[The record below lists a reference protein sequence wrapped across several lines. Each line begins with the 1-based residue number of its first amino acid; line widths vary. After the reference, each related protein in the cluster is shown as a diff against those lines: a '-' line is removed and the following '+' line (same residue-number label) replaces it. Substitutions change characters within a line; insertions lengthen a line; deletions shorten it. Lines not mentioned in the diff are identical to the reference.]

1 MATPNRTPVSAVLKR
16 QRPAKSVAS
25 TTQRA
30 APPGGHGSAGAPAQV
45 PTESP
50 IDRLPAHVPLMYAD
64 QIVDVVYGV
73 HTSKLVFG
81 VETGSGQLRS
91 VGAVAI
97 PTAALLN
104 AASNIVQFLTSP
116 AVVDETTQRMTSV
129 LSMMRSTSGAPAR
142 SEK

>member
-1 MATPNRTPVSAVLKR
+1 
-16 QRPAKSVAS
+16 
-25 TTQRA
+25 
-30 APPGGHGSAGAPAQV
+30 
-45 PTESP
+45 
-50 IDRLPAHVPLMYAD
+50 MYAD